1 MERFGEKSYFYRKM
15 NGLSPA
21 DSDDDPDLVGD
32 DVHAH
37 GFEEPEEEENVDTLE
52 EEAMEVDTD
61 EVYELVGDRI
71 PEALT
76 KASNTAG
83 LSAKGCSRCGRGS
96 TTKLSSCAPCLYT
109 RSVEI

>member
-21 DSDDDPDLVGD
+21 DSDDDPDLVSD

-37 GFEEPEEEENVDTLE
+37 GFEEPEEEGVDTLD

-61 EVYELVGDRI
+61 EV
-71 PEALT
+71 
-76 KASNTAG
+76 
-83 LSAKGCSRCGRGS
+83 
-96 TTKLSSCAPCLYT
+96 
-109 RSVEI
+109 